1 MARGGGRTMGQGTLF
16 QRRLWKETKMRLGA
30 PQQPPPHSQ
39 SAPHYAPSASQTPPS
54 FTDAHVVR
62 PLSLASGHRAC
73 LPGLPPGSPRT
84 SRAHQLPHH

>member
-1 MARGGGRTMGQGTLF
+1 MASGGGRTMGQGTLPEASVERN
-16 QRRLWKETKMRLGA
+16 QDEVGA
-30 PQQPPPHSQ
+30 PQQPPPYSLER
-39 SAPHYAPSASQTPPS
+39 SHYAPSASQTPPS

-62 PLSLASGHRAC
+62 PLSLASRHRAC